1 MHIVITGST
10 GFLGKETTLALK
22 KNYKLTF
29 IGKKKLKK
37 KLYILSIIK
46 SSYNMSE
53 IKKVYLKN
61 II

>member
-29 IGKKKLKK
+29 IGKKKIKKK
-37 KLYILSIIK
+37 KLYIL
-46 SSYNMSE
+46 
-53 IKKVYLKN
+53 
-61 II
+61 